1 MKKCQ
6 PGVICI
12 EYATMGFFFICF
24 LGIFLYFF
32 LKNVVS
38 ASASTTNYIQDINVR
53 ENNNTVPN
61 IVMNPG
67 FFMRPSYPY
76 NNLPPKDVLLNPYSP
91 PLRDERYFIPEMVQ
105 GPPFTVPI
113 NVSTNIGA
121 VDTTYRQVGI
131 LTPLRKAEGDKIL
144 PLMGRPLFVNRDKWQ
159 YYTMSE
165 QFHSMKLPIIYKGK
179 SATNEYGVDKLYQGD
194 NIYVEGYDKPFRTT
208 LYDDDVIKYLPFL

>member
-1 MKKCQ
+1 MKKCP
-6 PGVICI
+6 PGMICI
-12 EYATMGFFFICF
+12 QNAILFLIIGALFYLFIK
-24 LGIFLYFF
+24 IHYT
-32 LKNVVS
+32 
-38 ASASTTNYIQDINVR
+38 STPITNYNQEISIKEQYPTSIPNV
-53 ENNNTVPN
+53 
-61 IVMNPG
+61 VMNPG

-76 NNLPPKDVLLNPYSP
+76 TNLPTRDVLLDPYAP
-91 PLRDERYFIPEMVQ
+91 PLKDERYFTPEIAV
-105 GPPFTVPI
+105 GPPGTVPI

-131 LTPLRKAEGDKIL
+131 LTPLNKTNEKIL

-194 NIYVEGYDKPFRTT
+194 KIYVEGYDKPFSIT
-208 LYDDDVIKYLPFL
+208 LYDNDVIKYLPYL